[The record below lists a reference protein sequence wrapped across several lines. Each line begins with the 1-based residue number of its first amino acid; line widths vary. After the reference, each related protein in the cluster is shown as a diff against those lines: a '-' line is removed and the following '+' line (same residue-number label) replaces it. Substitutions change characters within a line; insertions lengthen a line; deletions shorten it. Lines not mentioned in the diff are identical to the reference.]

1 MTNLS
6 KSILSWMFLTL
17 LGVASAWAQSA
28 PTVQWE
34 RTFQRSTIGIRTTV
48 TKCVSTA
55 TPDGGVLA
63 GIGIDSLAERN
74 SDQLIKYRSDGSIAW
89 SKPIASVALASPTLI
104 PFGVG
109 NLTSLY
115 ITDMA
120 TAVGGGYFVFGV
132 SNIGGTNGG
141 HYILKIDEQGSL
153 VWYSQLTPPEAIST
167 SAFFNND
174 RIIPTRDGGCVAISR
189 YTSFRS
195 TPTTVFKIDAN
206 GLKNPV
212 LDFSGSTF
220 APVTLGSIKEVNDG
234 YVVIGTDN
242 TAQPGVGILRRGLV
256 QKYDANFQLVW
267 SKVVDNEIFSDIIQN
282 PKGPGYLAIQNA
294 NSIPVYEINAI
305 GDITRKTAQ
314 LTSNS
319 SFSGSD
325 LRLVVSSQGNVFITG
340 SINTE
345 GVRNTS
351 FNSFV
356 MKLVFDPDQIRGSLL
371 YKTQYNGGAAPYP
384 SLSQAPDGSLYVS
397 GLTPESTMPKTGYL
411 VKLVEQ
417 ATTTPP
423 VGNFA
428 LTAPGYD
435 CNTGQL
441 TLNTT
446 GGNGTTI
453 DYRIVGLRDWATS
466 NSFTVPTY
474 QRNGTSFTLEARQS
488 GQVVTLGF
496 TTACGTTTPP
506 STTTTTPPSTTTTTP
521 PTGSFAVLTPGY
533 DCNTGQLTAQV
544 ANAGSASVEYRIIG
558 LRDWGSSPTFSV
570 PTYQRTGTTFKVE
583 ARTSSGAYASTD
595 FATAC
600 GTTTPTPSPLP
611 SPININPASYTL
623 VANVPYFNAP
633 FELASGVYGA
643 ADSRLQNFII
653 TATGLPPGMNLSINR
668 LMGFFSVSITGQPTT
683 VGVYPVTLTA
693 TDTSAPGSAP
703 YATRVTITIVNGN
716 TGTLALSLP
725 SYGCQTGAITFYT
738 TGGDGS
744 VITYVAPGVSRSSAT
759 SNTGFVEAGL
769 RADPKPLVIQATQSG
784 QTVSYTFDFKA
795 YCGGAGR
802 LANAE
807 LGQRWQMELLGNPV
821 EEQVQVRLSGSAG
834 QTIQLRL
841 SDAAGRAVS
850 ERTVQLQA
858 EEQTETLRVGGSAG
872 VYVLGAESQGQRQ
885 ALKVLKK

>member
-1 MTNLS
+1 ML
-6 KSILSWMFLTL
+6 LTL
-17 LGVASAWAQSA
+17 LGVASAWAQTA
-28 PTVQWE
+28 PTVQWQTSVPE
-34 RTFQRSTIGIRTTV
+34 AYYAKPVASARIVNAENGEFQTCITPQLGPSLLVRLLATGQFKVARALPGSQEFYMANQL
-48 TKCVSTA
+48 TKTQ
-55 TPDGGVLA
+55 DGGYLVS
-63 GIGIDSLAERN
+63 GIAKKIGSDDRVFLSKLDAQANEVWDIIDPASGSVFSPPTLFGNTFLVETANRYTRFTN
-74 SDQLIKYRSDGSIAW
+74 YRYRSARGAIRETFTKNGQRASYPFTILDNVLRVAQDGSVEDAIEAVDGGILVVARFGSSDGLW
-89 SKPIASVALASPTLI
+89 KITEADTSRQLSPLGSEAFTIRSIVPTASR
-104 PFGVG
+104 
-109 NLTSLY
+109 
-115 ITDMA
+115 D
-120 TAVGGGYFVFGV
+120 GYFALYVNLSGSTVYLSKLRPNGSVVWYNILRNLSVTEPIKLVADANGV
-132 SNIGGTNGG
+132 VVGGTNAGKLELQKYTLTGSIIWQTQLDGG
-141 HYILKIDEQGSL
+141 PINSFIKTTDGGY
-153 VWYSQLTPPEAIST
+153 AIST
-167 SAFFNND
+167 SAPLF
-174 RIIPTRDGGCVAISR
+174 
-189 YTSFRS
+189 
-195 TPTTVFKIDAN
+195 
-206 GLKNPV
+206 
-212 LDFSGSTF
+212 
-220 APVTLGSIKEVNDG
+220 IKLSPE
-234 YVVIGTDN
+234 
-242 TAQPGVGILRRGLV
+242 
-256 QKYDANFQLVW
+256 
-267 SKVVDNEIFSDIIQN
+267 
-282 PKGPGYLAIQNA
+282 
-294 NSIPVYEINAI
+294 
-305 GDITRKTAQ
+305 
-314 LTSNS
+314 
-319 SFSGSD
+319 
-325 LRLVVSSQGNVFITG
+325 
-340 SINTE
+340 
-345 GVRNTS
+345 RN
-351 FNSFV
+351 
-356 MKLVFDPDQIRGSLL
+356 
-371 YKTQYNGGAAPYP
+371 
-384 SLSQAPDGSLYVS
+384 
-397 GLTPESTMPKTGYL
+397 
-411 VKLVEQ
+411 
-417 ATTTPP
+417 TTPP

-453 DYRIVGLRDWATS
+453 DYRIVGLRDWASS

-488 GQVVTLGF
+488 GQVITLGF
-496 TTACGTTTPP
+496 TTACG
-506 STTTTTPPSTTTTTP
+506 TTTPPSTTTTTP

-558 LRDWGSSPTFSV
+558 LRDWGSSLTFSV

-600 GTTTPTPSPLP
+600 GTTTTTPSPLP